1 MSLTINQKDIKVFIA
16 ELLTKGLVYGPIE
29 NKSATNARYKFGKI
43 NKPTDYVM
51 RYGPTVIPPKKYL
64 FPAREDIFKFEKG
77 EILPPTNREFVLFG
91 VNKKDAE
98 GLYLLDKI
106 FSEPIP
112 DQRYLKRRE
121 QMRLIVVDSMPPSNN
136 IDCDVYLQTTAD
148 GNAQA
153 YIYTEF
159 GEKIVSGN
167 KLFGHVAEAGELS
180 SRHMPDEVVFHP
192 RIDEII
198 ENSKGHKVWDRLAK
212 ECFTCG
218 ICSYVCPL
226 CYCFEENDRIDIT
239 AHTTEDVKGGRERRW
254 DSCMLPEFAKIS
266 FENYREKPKDRI
278 YNWYYHKFVR
288 MPRELGFVGCIDC
301 ARCITFCPA
310 KINYRKVLEELIKD
324 ERKAK

>member
-1 MSLTINQKDIKVFIA
+1 MSLTINQKDIKIFIE
-16 ELLTKGLVYGPIE
+16 ELLSKWPVYGPIE
-29 NKSATNARYKFGKI
+29 NKNATNARYKFGRI
-43 NKPTDYVM
+43 RKPSDYTLH
-51 RYGPTVIPPKKYL
+51 YGPTVIPPKKYL

-112 DQRYLKRRE
+112 DSRYLNRRQ
-121 QMRLIVVDSMPPSNN
+121 QMRVIVVDSLPPSNN
-136 IDCDVYLQTTAD
+136 IDCDVYLQTTPD
-148 GNAQA
+148 GNAQV
-153 YIYTEF
+153 YSYTEF
-159 GEKIVSGN
+159 GEKVVSGN
-167 KLFGHVAEAGELS
+167 KLFGHVAEPGTLS
-180 SRHMPDEVVFHP
+180 SRHMPDEIVFHP
-192 RIDEII
+192 RIDEIV
-198 ENSKGHKVWDRLAK
+198 ENSKNHKIWDRLAK

-218 ICSYVCPL
+218 ICSYTCPL

-239 AHTTEDVKGGRERRW
+239 AHTAEDIKGGRERRW
-254 DSCMLPEFAKIS
+254 DSCMLPDFAKIT
-266 FENYREKPKDRI
+266 FDNYREAPKDRI

-301 ARCITFCPA
+301 GRCITFCPA

-324 ERKAK
+324 ERKTK